1 MIIFRSFPESFLIII
16 HMDWNKWSPA
26 IRITSL
32 YIVFGTL
39 WIIWSDWLLTLWISE
54 PALMRTAQTHKGW
67 FFVLVTGVMLFFLI
81 RNSIRQ
87 TEETRQAYTRQLQ
100 ESERQLSTLMAG
112 LPGMVFRCR
121 NDKNWTMLF
130 VSKGCLALTGYTEE
144 ELIHTH
150 VLSYA
155 RIIHPE
161 DRRLVLNLV
170 NKNIDSKEHYNI
182 SYRIIT
188 KTGQVKWVRE
198 NAVGVYDDNDQLLYL
213 EGLIID
219 ITIEKESEQEIEKH
233 LTELRRVNDEL
244 DRFSTSVSHDLRS
257 PLLTI
262 EGFISLIKQDLDD
275 GHISGVRANIQRI
288 LNAIDKMHQL
298 LEDLLKLSRLGRV
311 VNPFSMISMDELIN
325 EVIEQLHGIISCED
339 CSIQI
344 EPDMPFVYGDK
355 TRVAVVV
362 QNLIENAVKFRKPG
376 QPLTILIGYRNSS
389 EFPVF
394 YVRDDGIGIDPAHHD
409 HIFGLFNKLDSRAKG
424 TGVGLALAERII
436 KFHGGTVWVESGGA
450 GQGSTFFFSL
460 PAQPPT
466 SS

>member
-1 MIIFRSFPESFLIII
+1 M
-16 HMDWNKWSPA
+16 HMDLIKWSPA
-26 IRITSL
+26 IRISLL

-54 PALMRTAQTHKGW
+54 PDLMRTAQTHKGW

-87 TEETRQAYTRQLQ
+87 TEETRQAYTSQLQ
-100 ESERQLSTLMAG
+100 ESERQLSTIMAG

-144 ELIHTH
+144 ELIQTH

-161 DRRLVLNLV
+161 DRRRVLNLV

-188 KTGQVKWVRE
+188 KTGQVKWVSE
-198 NAVGVYDDNDQLLYL
+198 NAVGVYDDHGQLLFI
-213 EGLIID
+213 EGMIID
-219 ITIEKESEQEIEKH
+219 ITSQKESEKEVEKH
-233 LTELRRVNDEL
+233 LNELRRVNDEL

-262 EGFISLIKQDLDD
+262 EGFISLLKQDLDD
-275 GHISGVRANIQRI
+275 GHTSGVRSNIQRI
-288 LNAIDKMHQL
+288 LNTIDKMHQL

-311 VNPFSMISMDELIN
+311 VNPFSVINMDELIN
-325 EVIEQLHGIISCED
+325 DVIEQLHGIISSENCN
-339 CSIQI
+339 IQI
-344 EPDMPFVYGDK
+344 EPGMPYVYGDK

-362 QNLIENAVKFRKPG
+362 QNLIENAVKFRKQG
-376 QPLTILIGYRNSS
+376 QPLTIMIGYRNSS

-394 YVRDDGIGIDPAHHD
+394 YVRDNGIGIDPAHHEQ
-409 HIFGLFNKLDSRAKG
+409 IFGLFNKLDPHMKG
-424 TGVGLALAERII
+424 TGIGLSLVERII
-436 KFHGGTVWVESGGA
+436 KFHRGKVWVESGGR
-450 GQGSTFFFSL
+450 GQGATFFFTL
-460 PAQPPT
+460 PAQPT
-466 SS
+466 ESS

>member
-1 MIIFRSFPESFLIII
+1 M
-16 HMDWNKWSPA
+16 HMDLIKWSPA
-26 IRITSL
+26 IRISLL

-54 PALMRTAQTHKGW
+54 PDLMRTAQTHKGW

-87 TEETRQAYTRQLQ
+87 TEETRQAYTSQLQ
-100 ESERQLSTLMAG
+100 ESERQLSTIMAG

-144 ELIHTH
+144 ELIQTH

-161 DRRLVLNLV
+161 DRRRVLNLV

-188 KTGQVKWVRE
+188 KTGQVKWVSE
-198 NAVGVYDDNDQLLYL
+198 NAVGVYDDHGQLLFI
-213 EGLIID
+213 EGMIID
-219 ITIEKESEQEIEKH
+219 ITSQKESEKEVEKH
-233 LTELRRVNDEL
+233 LNELRRVNDEL

-262 EGFISLIKQDLDD
+262 EGFISLLKQDLDD
-275 GHISGVRANIQRI
+275 GHTSGVRSNIQRI
-288 LNAIDKMHQL
+288 LNTIDKMHQL

-311 VNPFSMISMDELIN
+311 VNPFSVINMDELIN
-325 EVIEQLHGIISCED
+325 DVIEQLHGIISSENCN
-339 CSIQI
+339 IQI
-344 EPDMPFVYGDK
+344 EPGMPYVYGDK

-362 QNLIENAVKFRKPG
+362 QNLIENAVKFRKQG
-376 QPLTILIGYRNSS
+376 QPLTIMIGYRNSS

-394 YVRDDGIGIDPAHHD
+394 YVRDNGIGIDPAHHEQ
-409 HIFGLFNKLDSRAKG
+409 IFGLFNKLDPHMKG
-424 TGVGLALAERII
+424 TGIGLSLVERII
-436 KFHGGTVWVESGGA
+436 KFHRGKVWVESGGR
-450 GQGSTFFFSL
+450 GQGATFFFTL
-460 PAQPPT
+460 PAQPPE